1 MMEFEVDLAKKEGSR
16 QVQKMYLRSQM
27 YEEVGQREKARQ
39 ELKVQ
44 EAIIDDQN
52 KEGPP
57 FILEMAKNEKAI
69 EERTKMLNQI
79 EGRENYVQI
88 FANRRKNRKEKEK
101 ELHDYHTMYNEDL
114 LVRLTARGNQEL

>member
-1 MMEFEVDLAKKEGSR
+1 
-16 QVQKMYLRSQM
+16 MYLRSQM

-79 EGRENYVQI
+79 EGRENYV
-88 FANRRKNRKEKEK
+88 
-101 ELHDYHTMYNEDL
+101 
-114 LVRLTARGNQEL
+114 